1 MKNNNKGFTL
11 IEILA
16 AITIL
21 AIISTIATVAVFRY
35 LDRTRKSS
43 YETMEKSICDA
54 ANNYVINEGLES
66 DVVEAGEDGVTYD
79 AKELMSSKY
88 LENLMDPKNNKK
100 VCSANVNVRVTD
112 ATLDDDAIPEYYY
125 FVKLRCKDYS
135 SDVGFSSGCALNKNV
150 SDPGTDEPV
159 VEPDD
164 DGTGGNTPDTSDK
177 TLYGVVAKSSNG
189 TDVHISYLPTFST
202 GVYTMRETL
211 NDNFPIHY
219 YRGNVDN
226 NNVVFQNFCWKIVRT
241 TSTGGVKLLYNGVVN
256 ADGGCNNT
264 GTASQIGTSYFNKF
278 IDGGYSPA
286 DTGYMYGERYT
297 IKNYHKFMDIYDGV
311 YSNGYLHSKSVTYS
325 NGVYILV
332 NAETRTNSDD
342 NTGYYTCLSKN
353 GSCPSVYYIV
363 HNGYAIT
370 LKNGETNP
378 DSQVFYLGKDFK
390 DNGDGTYTLTDS
402 IVVKKKD
409 WYTDYAKYSDYYFC
423 EGLAS
428 TTCSDIRYLYSSSYN
443 TMYYDDSFKFVY
455 GSDVSWDGS
464 KYTLID
470 TFVSTKLVQGD
481 KDVLSKKYRYTCLNT
496 IGVCDKV
503 YYVDGVQMPI
513 YYYILENGDDILD
526 AMDKMFAST
535 NSSIVKNKVDSW
547 FRTNMLSQSLEDTVW
562 CADREYGYVGGNFF
576 GSESDYF
583 KNSLYY
589 PYRYDISASR
599 SSVVSCPN
607 TLRDAYTVSESSGG
621 NGFLD
626 YPVGLLT
633 VGESLLAG
641 GSMSYLDSGET
652 WWTMSP
658 ISYHGGAAGALDV
671 IKHGIVATKFAASS
685 DSLLGIRPVVS
696 LKQGIEVKSG
706 DGTVSSPYELEL

>member
-189 TDVHISYLPTFST
+189 TDAHISSLPTLSK
-202 GVYTMRETL
+202 GVYTMDETL

-226 NNVVFQNFCWKIVRT
+226 NNVILNGFCWKIVRT

-264 GTASQIGTSYFNKF
+264 GTASEIGKAKFNESSGSLSDF
-278 IDGGYSPA
+278 
-286 DTGYMYGERYT
+286 GYMFGDRYNISFIRNELVHVLT
-297 IKNYHKFMDIYDGV
+297 GVRSSRALYSKNI
-311 YSNGYLHSKSVTYS
+311 TYS
-325 NGVYILV
+325 NGNYKLLNPV
-332 NAETRTNSDD
+332 TRTDKDD
-342 NTGYYTCLSKN
+342 NSGYYSCKSLYSTTCSEVYYVISGYTTILLKDGVTDPSTYTIILSKT
-353 GSCPSVYYIV
+353 
-363 HNGYAIT
+363 IT
-370 LKNGETNP
+370 
-378 DSQVFYLGKDFK
+378 
-390 DNGDGTYTLTDS
+390 DNGNGTYTLS
-402 IVVKKKD
+402 NPEVLKRID
-409 WYTDYAKYSDYYFC
+409 WPNDYSKYKGYYFC
-423 EGLAS
+423 RDLTS
-428 TTCSDIRYLYSSSYN
+428 TTCENKNLITWVDYIEFEYDNKYN
-443 TMYYDDSFKFVY
+443 YVY
-455 GSDVSWDGS
+455 GSDVSWDGT
-464 KYTLID
+464 KYTLVD
-470 TFVSTKLVQGD
+470 TFVSKNLWYGD
-481 KDVLSKKYRYTCLNT
+481 RDTIGEKYHYTCLNT
-496 IGVCDKV
+496 TGVCTEV
-503 YYVDGVQMPI
+503 NFISTTSNVNGLYVFT
-513 YYYILENGDDILD
+513 LKNGETMTY
-526 AMDKMFAST
+526 AMERAFANV
-535 NSSIVKNKVDSW
+535 NSSTVKEKIDSW
-547 FRTNMLSQSLEDTVW
+547 FAGHMIDGFLEDTIW
-562 CADREYGYVGGNFF
+562 CNDKNYFYFDFF
-576 GSESDYF
+576 GRQSPYYVPYDY
-583 KNSLYY
+583 NGRQSL
-589 PYRYDISASR
+589 I
-599 SSVVSCPN
+599 SCPN
-607 TLRDAYTVSESSGG
+607 MSRDGYSVTTESGG
-621 NGFLD
+621 NGTLT

-633 VGESLLAG
+633 YPEYRLAG
-641 GSMSYLDSGET
+641 AISYLTTGEK
-652 WWTMSP
+652 WLTMSP
-658 ISYHGGAAGALDV
+658 ALISSSGDVFSILASGYQSTVGTWEEAGV
-671 IKHGIVATKFAASS
+671 
-685 DSLLGIRPVVS
+685 RPVVS
-696 LKQGIEVKSG
+696 LKHDIKVKSG

>member
-54 ANNYVINEGLES
+54 ANNYVINERLES
-66 DVVEAGEDGVTYD
+66 DVVEAGSSGVTYD

-189 TDVHISYLPTFST
+189 TDADISYLPTFSK
-202 GVYTMRETL
+202 GVYTMDETL

-226 NNVVFQNFCWKIVRT
+226 NNVILNGFCWKIVRT

-264 GTASQIGTSYFNKF
+264 GTASEIGKAKFNESSGSLSDF
-278 IDGGYSPA
+278 
-286 DTGYMYGERYT
+286 GYMFGDRYNISFIRNELVHVLT
-297 IKNYHKFMDIYDGV
+297 GVRWSSALYSKNI
-311 YSNGYLHSKSVTYS
+311 TYS
-325 NGVYILV
+325 NGNYKLLNPV
-332 NAETRTNSDD
+332 TRTDKDD
-342 NTGYYTCLSKN
+342 NSGYYSCKSLYSTTCSEVYYVISGYTTILLKDGVTDPNTYTIILSKT
-353 GSCPSVYYIV
+353 
-363 HNGYAIT
+363 IT
-370 LKNGETNP
+370 
-378 DSQVFYLGKDFK
+378 
-390 DNGDGTYTLTDS
+390 DNGNGTYTLS
-402 IVVKKKD
+402 NPEVLKRID
-409 WYTDYAKYSDYYFC
+409 WPNDYSKYKGYYFC
-423 EGLAS
+423 RDLTS
-428 TTCSDIRYLYSSSYN
+428 TTCENKNLITWVDYIEFEYDNKYN
-443 TMYYDDSFKFVY
+443 YVY
-455 GSDVSWDGS
+455 GSDVSWDGT
-464 KYTLID
+464 KYTLVD
-470 TFVSTKLVQGD
+470 TFVSKNLWYGD
-481 KDVLSKKYRYTCLNT
+481 RDTIGEKYHYTCLNT
-496 IGVCDKV
+496 TGVCTEV
-503 YYVDGVQMPI
+503 NFISTTSNVSGLYVFT
-513 YYYILENGDDILD
+513 LKNGETMTY
-526 AMDKMFAST
+526 AMERAFANV
-535 NSSIVKNKVDSW
+535 NSSTVKEKIDSW
-547 FRTNMLSQSLEDTVW
+547 FAGHMIDGFLEDTIW
-562 CADREYGYVGGNFF
+562 CNDKNYFYFDFF
-576 GSESDYF
+576 GRQSPYYVPYDY
-583 KNSLYY
+583 NGRQSL
-589 PYRYDISASR
+589 I
-599 SSVVSCPN
+599 SCPN
-607 TLRDAYTVSESSGG
+607 MSRDGYSVTTESGG
-621 NGFLD
+621 NGTLT

-633 VGESLLAG
+633 YPEYRLAG
-641 GSMSYLDSGET
+641 DISYLTTGEK
-652 WWTMSP
+652 WLTMSP
-658 ISYHGGAAGALDV
+658 TLISFSGNVFSISASGYQSTVGTWGEAGV
-671 IKHGIVATKFAASS
+671 
-685 DSLLGIRPVVS
+685 RPVVS
-696 LKQGIEVKSG
+696 LKHDIKVKSG

>member
-66 DVVEAGEDGVTYD
+66 DVVEAGDNGVTYD

-164 DGTGGNTPDTSDK
+164 DGNGDNTPDTSDK

-189 TDVHISYLPTFST
+189 TDAHISSLPTLSK
-202 GVYTMRETL
+202 GVYTMDETL

-226 NNVVFQNFCWKIVRT
+226 NNVILNGFCWKIVRT

-264 GTASQIGTSYFNKF
+264 GTASEIGKAKFNESSGSLSDF
-278 IDGGYSPA
+278 
-286 DTGYMYGERYT
+286 GYMFGDRYNISFIRDELVRVLT
-297 IKNYHKFMDIYDGV
+297 GGRWSSALYSKNI
-311 YSNGYLHSKSVTYS
+311 TYS
-325 NGVYILV
+325 NGNYKLLNPV
-332 NAETRTNSDD
+332 TRTDKDD
-342 NTGYYTCLSKN
+342 NSGYYYCNSLYSTTCSEVYYVISGYTTILLKDGVTDPSTYTIILSKT
-353 GSCPSVYYIV
+353 
-363 HNGYAIT
+363 IT
-370 LKNGETNP
+370 
-378 DSQVFYLGKDFK
+378 
-390 DNGDGTYTLTDS
+390 DNGNGTYTLS
-402 IVVKKKD
+402 NPEVLKRID
-409 WYTDYAKYSDYYFC
+409 WPNDYSKYKGYYFC
-423 EGLAS
+423 RDLTS
-428 TTCSDIRYLYSSSYN
+428 TTCENKNLITWVDYTAFEYDNKYN
-443 TMYYDDSFKFVY
+443 YVY
-455 GSDVSWDGS
+455 GSDVSWDGT
-464 KYTLID
+464 KYTLVD
-470 TFVSTKLVQGD
+470 TFVSKNLWYGD
-481 KDVLSKKYRYTCLNT
+481 RNTIGEKYHYTCLNT
-496 IGVCDKV
+496 TGVCTEV
-503 YYVDGVQMPI
+503 NFISTTSNVSGLYVFT
-513 YYYILENGDDILD
+513 LKNGETMTY
-526 AMDKMFAST
+526 AMERAFANV
-535 NSSIVKNKVDSW
+535 NSSTVKEKIDSW
-547 FRTNMLSQSLEDTVW
+547 FAGHMIDGFLEDTIW
-562 CADREYGYVGGNFF
+562 CNDKNYFYFDFF
-576 GSESDYF
+576 GRQSPYYVPYDY
-583 KNSLYY
+583 NGRQSL
-589 PYRYDISASR
+589 I
-599 SSVVSCPN
+599 SCPN
-607 TLRDAYTVSESSGG
+607 MSRDGYSVTTESGG
-621 NGFLD
+621 NGTLT

-633 VGESLLAG
+633 YPEYRLAG
-641 GSMSYLDSGET
+641 AISYLTTGEK
-652 WWTMSP
+652 WLTMSP
-658 ISYHGGAAGALDV
+658 ALISSSGDVFSILASGYQSTVGTWEEAGV
-671 IKHGIVATKFAASS
+671 
-685 DSLLGIRPVVS
+685 RPVVS
-696 LKQGIEVKSG
+696 LKHDIKVKSG

>member
-189 TDVHISYLPTFST
+189 TDAHISYLPTLST

-219 YRGNVDN
+219 YHGNVDN
-226 NNVVFQNFCWKIVRT
+226 NNVVFKNFCWKIVRT

-264 GTASQIGTSYFNKF
+264 GTASQIGKAKFNENSGS
-278 IDGGYSPA
+278 ISDI
-286 DTGYMYGERYT
+286 GYMFGDRYNESFINESVQILFDVRST
-297 IKNYHKFMDIYDGV
+297 SAPYSKNI
-311 YSNGYLHSKSVTYS
+311 TYS
-325 NGVYILV
+325 NGNYTLLNPVV
-332 NAETRTNSDD
+332 RTDKDD
-342 NTGYYTCLSKN
+342 NTGYYYCNTHYANVTVCSEVYYFISGHIAILLKDGVTDPSTSTIVLSK
-353 GSCPSVYYIV
+353 SVTA
-363 HNGYAIT
+363 NA
-370 LKNGETNP
+370 
-378 DSQVFYLGKDFK
+378 
-390 DNGDGTYTLTDS
+390 DGTYTLS
-402 IVVKKKD
+402 SPEVIRKID
-409 WYTDYAKYSDYYFC
+409 WYNDYEKYNGYYFC
-423 EGLAS
+423 RDLTS
-428 TTCSDIRYLYSSSYN
+428 TTCENKNVITSASRYDFVYDNKYN
-443 TMYYDDSFKFVY
+443 YVY
-455 GSDVSWDGS
+455 GSDVSWDGT
-464 KYTLID
+464 KYTLVD
-470 TFVSTKLVQGD
+470 TFVSKNLWSGD
-481 KDVLSKKYRYTCLNT
+481 KGTIGKKYRYTCLNT
-496 IGVCDKV
+496 TGVCTEVSFISTIATVSGLYV
-503 YYVDGVQMPI
+503 YT
-513 YYYILENGDDILD
+513 LKNGETIID
-526 AMDKMFAST
+526 AMERSFANV
-535 NSSIVKNKVDSW
+535 NSSTVKSMVDSW
-547 FRTNMLSQSLEDTVW
+547 FASHMTVDYLEDTIW
-562 CADREYGYVGGNFF
+562 CNDKNYVYGEFF
-576 GSESDYF
+576 GRQSPYYVPYNDRQ
-583 KNSLYY
+583 SLL
-589 PYRYDISASR
+589 
-599 SSVVSCPN
+599 SCPN
-607 TLRDAYTVSESSGG
+607 MSRDGYSVSTESGG
-621 NGFLD
+621 NGLLT

-633 VGESLLAG
+633 YSELSLTGNYL
-641 GSMSYLDSGET
+641 SYLTTGKD
-652 WWTMSP
+652 WITMSP
-658 ISYHGGAAGALDV
+658 NSISGGGQV
-671 IKHGIVATKFAASS
+671 FSIAASGS
-685 DSLLGIRPVVS
+685 QTSKGTRWESGVRPVVS
-696 LKQGIEVKSG
+696 LKHDIKVKSG

>member
-100 VCSANVNVRVTD
+100 VCSANVNVRVTN

-189 TDVHISYLPTFST
+189 TDANISSLPTLSN
-202 GVYTMRETL
+202 GVYTMKETL

-219 YRGNVDN
+219 YRGNVNN
-226 NNVVFQNFCWKIVRT
+226 NNVVFKNFCWKIVRT

-264 GTASQIGTSYFNKF
+264 GTASQIGTSHFNFF
-278 IDGGYSPA
+278 IDGGVSPA
-286 DTGYMYGERYT
+286 DSGYMYGRRY
-297 IKNYHKFMDIYDGV
+297 KSDDFFRYSSIYTWYYSSKTKARYSKSV
-311 YSNGYLHSKSVTYS
+311 NYSNGQYT
-325 NGVYILV
+325 LV
-332 NAETRTNSDD
+332 GSEYRNDDDD
-342 NTGYYTCLSKN
+342 NSGYYSCLTTSN
-353 GSCPSVYYIV
+353 SCSSIIYVV
-363 HNGYAIT
+363 HNSYGIV
-370 LKNGETNP
+370 LENGETDP
-378 DSQVFYLGKDFK
+378 DSQVFYFSKDIT
-390 DNGDGTYTLTDS
+390 DNKDGTFTLS
-402 IVVKKKD
+402 NPEIVKMKD
-409 WYTDYAKYSDYYFC
+409 WYADNERYEGYYFC
-423 EGLAS
+423 EDLVS
-428 TTCSDIRYLYSSSYN
+428 TTCSIMRRANTTSYN
-443 TMYYDDSFKFVY
+443 YLSYDGTFKFVY
-455 GSDVSWDGS
+455 GSDVSWDGT
-464 KYTLID
+464 KYTLVD
-470 TFVSTKLVQGD
+470 TFTSAKFASDDLDTIYN
-481 KDVLSKKYRYTCLNT
+481 KYRYTCFNT
-496 IGVCDKV
+496 TGVCNFV
-503 YYVDGVQMPI
+503 YYLPEVQPKLYYFILSHGETIIDVVQEIFDG
-513 YYYILENGDDILD
+513 
-526 AMDKMFAST
+526 T
-535 NSSIVKNKVDSW
+535 RSSMAKDVIDSW
-547 FRTNMLSQSLEDTVW
+547 FSANMDSDYLEDTIW
-562 CADREYGYVGGNFF
+562 CVDREYLYGGVF
-576 GSESDYF
+576 SPESVYY
-583 KNSLYY
+583 KSSIYY
-589 PYRYDISASR
+589 PNKTNRL
-599 SSVVSCPN
+599 SVINCPKP
-607 TLRDAYTVSESSGG
+607 LRNGYTVSESSGG
-621 NGFLD
+621 NGLFT

-633 VGESLLAG
+633 AGEIALAG
-641 GSMSYLDSGET
+641 YSFSYLDSGVI

-658 ISYHGGAAGALDV
+658 TGFLTPEVAVVGTGGFNAINGMEVGRTAGV
-671 IKHGIVATKFAASS
+671 
-685 DSLLGIRPVVS
+685 RPSVS
-696 LKQGIEVKSG
+696 LIPGIEVKSG

>member
-54 ANNYVINEGLES
+54 ANNYVINEELES
-66 DVVEAGEDGVTYD
+66 DVVEAGDNGVTYD

-189 TDVHISYLPTFST
+189 TDAHISSLPTLSK
-202 GVYTMRETL
+202 GVYTMNETL

-226 NNVVFQNFCWKIVRT
+226 NNVILNGFCWKIVRT

-256 ADGGCNNT
+256 ADVGCNNT
-264 GTASQIGTSYFNKF
+264 GTVSEIGKAKFNENSGSLS
-278 IDGGYSPA
+278 DV
-286 DTGYMYGERYT
+286 GYMFGDRYNSSSIRNELVHVLT
-297 IKNYHKFMDIYDGV
+297 GGLWSSALYSKNI
-311 YSNGYLHSKSVTYS
+311 TYS
-325 NGVYILV
+325 NGNYKLLNPV
-332 NAETRTNSDD
+332 TRTNKDD
-342 NTGYYTCLSKN
+342 NSGYYYCNGLSSNTTCSEVYYVISGYATILLKDGVTDPSTYTIILSKT
-353 GSCPSVYYIV
+353 
-363 HNGYAIT
+363 IT
-370 LKNGETNP
+370 
-378 DSQVFYLGKDFK
+378 
-390 DNGDGTYTLTDS
+390 DNGNGTYTLS
-402 IVVKKKD
+402 NPEVLKRID
-409 WYTDYAKYSDYYFC
+409 WPNYYSKYKGYYFC
-423 EGLAS
+423 RDLTS
-428 TTCSDIRYLYSSSYN
+428 TTCENKNLITTVNYTTFEYDNKYN
-443 TMYYDDSFKFVY
+443 YVY
-455 GSDVSWDGS
+455 GSDVSWDGT
-464 KYTLID
+464 KYTLVD
-470 TFVSTKLVQGD
+470 TFVSKNLWDGD
-481 KDVLSKKYRYTCLNT
+481 RDTIGKKYRYTCLNT
-496 IGVCDKV
+496 TGVCTEVNFISATSTVNVLFVFTLK
-503 YYVDGVQMPI
+503 
-513 YYYILENGDDILD
+513 NGETMTY
-526 AMDKMFAST
+526 AMERAFT
-535 NSSIVKNKVDSW
+535 NVNSSTIKEKIDSW
-547 FRTNMLSQSLEDTVW
+547 FAGHMIDGFLEDTIW
-562 CADREYGYVGGNFF
+562 CNDKNYLYYKFF
-576 GSESDYF
+576 GRQSPYYVPYDYSGRQ
-583 KNSLYY
+583 SL
-589 PYRYDISASR
+589 I
-599 SSVVSCPN
+599 SCPYMS
-607 TLRDAYTVSESSGG
+607 RDGYSVTTESGG
-621 NGFLD
+621 NGTLT

-633 VGESLLAG
+633 YPEYALAG
-641 GSMSYLDSGET
+641 DFSYLTTGEE
-652 WWTMSP
+652 WLTMSP
-658 ISYHGGAAGALDV
+658 SDILLSGNVFSISVSGYQSTVGTWEEAGV
-671 IKHGIVATKFAASS
+671 
-685 DSLLGIRPVVS
+685 RPVVS
-696 LKQGIEVKSG
+696 LKHDIKVKSG

>member
-189 TDVHISYLPTFST
+189 TDAHISSLPTLSK
-202 GVYTMRETL
+202 GVYTMDETL

-226 NNVVFQNFCWKIVRT
+226 NNVILNGFCWKIVRT

-264 GTASQIGTSYFNKF
+264 GTASEIGKAKFNESSGSLSDF
-278 IDGGYSPA
+278 
-286 DTGYMYGERYT
+286 GYMFGDRYNISFIRDELVRVLT
-297 IKNYHKFMDIYDGV
+297 GGRWSSALYSKNI
-311 YSNGYLHSKSVTYS
+311 TYS
-325 NGVYILV
+325 NGNYKLLNPV
-332 NAETRTNSDD
+332 TRTDKDD
-342 NTGYYTCLSKN
+342 NSGYYYCNSLYSTTCSEVYYVISGYTTILLKDGVTDPSTYTIILSKT
-353 GSCPSVYYIV
+353 
-363 HNGYAIT
+363 IT
-370 LKNGETNP
+370 
-378 DSQVFYLGKDFK
+378 
-390 DNGDGTYTLTDS
+390 DNGNGTYTLS
-402 IVVKKKD
+402 NPEVLKRID
-409 WYTDYAKYSDYYFC
+409 WPNDYSKYKGYYFC
-423 EGLAS
+423 RDLTS
-428 TTCSDIRYLYSSSYN
+428 TTCENKNLITWVDYTAFEYDNKYN
-443 TMYYDDSFKFVY
+443 YVY
-455 GSDVSWDGS
+455 GSDVSWDGT
-464 KYTLID
+464 KYTLVD
-470 TFVSTKLVQGD
+470 TFVSKNLWYGD
-481 KDVLSKKYRYTCLNT
+481 RNTIGEKYHYTCLNT
-496 IGVCDKV
+496 TGVCTEV
-503 YYVDGVQMPI
+503 NFISTTSNVSGLYVFT
-513 YYYILENGDDILD
+513 LKNGETMTY
-526 AMDKMFAST
+526 AMERAFANV
-535 NSSIVKNKVDSW
+535 NSSTVKEKIDSW
-547 FRTNMLSQSLEDTVW
+547 FAGHMIDGFLEDTIW
-562 CADREYGYVGGNFF
+562 CNDKNYFYFDFF
-576 GSESDYF
+576 GRQSPYYVPYDY
-583 KNSLYY
+583 NGRQSL
-589 PYRYDISASR
+589 I
-599 SSVVSCPN
+599 SCPN
-607 TLRDAYTVSESSGG
+607 MSRDGYSVTTESGG
-621 NGFLD
+621 NGTLT

-633 VGESLLAG
+633 YPEYRLAG
-641 GSMSYLDSGET
+641 AISYLTTGEK
-652 WWTMSP
+652 WLTMSP
-658 ISYHGGAAGALDV
+658 ALISSSGDVFSISASGYQSTVETWEEAGV
-671 IKHGIVATKFAASS
+671 
-685 DSLLGIRPVVS
+685 RPVVS
-696 LKQGIEVKSG
+696 LKHDIKVKSG

>member
-43 YETMEKSICDA
+43 YETMEKSICDS

-66 DVVEAGEDGVTYD
+66 DVVEAGDNGVTYD

-189 TDVHISYLPTFST
+189 TDAHISYLPTFST

-264 GTASQIGTSYFNKF
+264 GTVSEIGKAKFNESSGSLS
-278 IDGGYSPA
+278 DV
-286 DTGYMYGERYT
+286 GYMFGDRYNSSSIRDELVHVLT
-297 IKNYHKFMDIYDGV
+297 GDLWSSALYSKNI
-311 YSNGYLHSKSVTYS
+311 TYS
-325 NGVYILV
+325 NGNYKLLNPV
-332 NAETRTNSDD
+332 TRTNKDD
-342 NTGYYTCLSKN
+342 NSGYYYCNSLSSNTTTCSEVYYVISGYATILLKDGVTDPSTYTIILSKT
-353 GSCPSVYYIV
+353 
-363 HNGYAIT
+363 IT
-370 LKNGETNP
+370 
-378 DSQVFYLGKDFK
+378 
-390 DNGDGTYTLTDS
+390 DNGNGTYTLS
-402 IVVKKKD
+402 NPEVLKRID
-409 WYTDYAKYSDYYFC
+409 WPNDYSKYKGYYFC
-423 EGLAS
+423 RDLTS
-428 TTCSDIRYLYSSSYN
+428 TTCENKNLITTVNYTTFEYDNKYN
-443 TMYYDDSFKFVY
+443 YVY
-455 GSDVSWDGS
+455 GSDVSWDGT
-464 KYTLID
+464 KYTLVD
-470 TFVSTKLVQGD
+470 TFVSKNLWDGD
-481 KDVLSKKYRYTCLNT
+481 WDTIGKKYRYTCLNT
-496 IGVCDKV
+496 TGVCTEV
-503 YYVDGVQMPI
+503 NFISTTSTV
-513 YYYILENGDDILD
+513 NGLFVFTLKNGETMTY
-526 AMDKMFAST
+526 AMERAFANV
-535 NSSIVKNKVDSW
+535 NSSTVKEKIDSW
-547 FRTNMLSQSLEDTVW
+547 FAGHMIDGFLEDTIW
-562 CADREYGYVGGNFF
+562 CNDKNYLYYNFF
-576 GSESDYF
+576 GRQSPYYVPYDYSGRQ
-583 KNSLYY
+583 SL
-589 PYRYDISASR
+589 I
-599 SSVVSCPN
+599 SCPN
-607 TLRDAYTVSESSGG
+607 MSRDGYSVTTESGG
-621 NGFLD
+621 NGTLT

-633 VGESLLAG
+633 YSEYALAG
-641 GSMSYLDSGET
+641 NFSYLTTGEE
-652 WWTMSP
+652 WLTMSP
-658 ISYHGGAAGALDV
+658 SHIDFFGNVFSISASGSQSTVGTWKEAGV
-671 IKHGIVATKFAASS
+671 
-685 DSLLGIRPVVS
+685 RPVVS
-696 LKQGIEVKSG
+696 LKHDIKVKSG

>member
-66 DVVEAGEDGVTYD
+66 DVVEAGDNGVTYD

-164 DGTGGNTPDTSDK
+164 DGNGDNTPDTSDK

-189 TDVHISYLPTFST
+189 TDAHISSLPTLSK
-202 GVYTMRETL
+202 GVYTMDETL

-226 NNVVFQNFCWKIVRT
+226 NNVILNGFCWKIVRT

-264 GTASQIGTSYFNKF
+264 GTASEIGKAKFNESSGSLSDF
-278 IDGGYSPA
+278 
-286 DTGYMYGERYT
+286 GYMFGDRYNISFIRDELVRVLT
-297 IKNYHKFMDIYDGV
+297 GGRWSSALYSKNI
-311 YSNGYLHSKSVTYS
+311 TYS
-325 NGVYILV
+325 NGNYKLLNPV
-332 NAETRTNSDD
+332 TRTDKDD
-342 NTGYYTCLSKN
+342 NSGYYYCNSLYSTTCSEVYYVISGYTTILLKDGVTDPSTYTIILSKT
-353 GSCPSVYYIV
+353 
-363 HNGYAIT
+363 IT
-370 LKNGETNP
+370 
-378 DSQVFYLGKDFK
+378 
-390 DNGDGTYTLTDS
+390 DNGNGTYTLS
-402 IVVKKKD
+402 NPEVLKRID
-409 WYTDYAKYSDYYFC
+409 WPNDYSKYKGYYFC
-423 EGLAS
+423 RDLTS
-428 TTCSDIRYLYSSSYN
+428 TTCENKNLITWVDYTTFEYDNKYN
-443 TMYYDDSFKFVY
+443 YVY
-455 GSDVSWDGS
+455 GSDVSWDGT
-464 KYTLID
+464 KYTLVD
-470 TFVSTKLVQGD
+470 TFVSKNLWYGD
-481 KDVLSKKYRYTCLNT
+481 RNTIGEKYHYTCLNT
-496 IGVCDKV
+496 TGVCTEV
-503 YYVDGVQMPI
+503 NFISTTSNVSGLYVFT
-513 YYYILENGDDILD
+513 LKNGETMTY
-526 AMDKMFAST
+526 AMERAFANV
-535 NSSIVKNKVDSW
+535 NSSTVKEKIDSW
-547 FRTNMLSQSLEDTVW
+547 FAGHMIDGFLEDTIW
-562 CADREYGYVGGNFF
+562 CNDKNYFYFDFF
-576 GSESDYF
+576 GRQSPYYVPYDY
-583 KNSLYY
+583 NGRQSL
-589 PYRYDISASR
+589 I
-599 SSVVSCPN
+599 SCPN
-607 TLRDAYTVSESSGG
+607 MSRDGYSVTTESGG
-621 NGFLD
+621 NGTLT

-633 VGESLLAG
+633 YPEYRLAG
-641 GSMSYLDSGET
+641 AISYLTTGEK
-652 WWTMSP
+652 WLTMSP
-658 ISYHGGAAGALDV
+658 ALISSSGDVFSISASGYQSTVGTWEEAGV
-671 IKHGIVATKFAASS
+671 
-685 DSLLGIRPVVS
+685 RPVVS
-696 LKQGIEVKSG
+696 LKHDIKVKSG